1 MKAFFKKKNSSNI
14 PKRKKAV
21 KKSPSKKGSKRE
33 HRKESISKK
42 IQLHFTIAVLLSVSI
57 VGISSY
63 LAANNIITSKVTE
76 ASEQTIIQ
84 AGDKLDYIFNNYLDR
99 VKELLYD
106 KDFTDSLNRFNDYE
120 ENEDKHAYELVQ
132 IKDFLSQ
139 ATLADNNLDL
149 HLINIEHSVLMSSV
163 YLPDEDQ
170 EIIFDSEW
178 YKQAIDSD
186 ESLTWIGGGEK
197 FGQKIGEVSSE
208 NTYTVRFANKLNI
221 NNDDYLMIIEINDDL
236 FKEELQDVTFGDKG
250 LVKIVDQGNNVV
262 FSYNDKEINTESNFP
277 IAADSEKNV
286 LQKDG
291 RLIFQHKS
299 DVTDWYL
306 TGSVAAKELTKDTQV
321 IFLITIGI
329 IIIAII
335 VTFFIGKRIA
345 NMVGGPL
352 KEISGL
358 MAAAKEGDLRVRSDM
373 ASRQDELGALAVSFN
388 EMLEKMAEMIHQ
400 TRVAST
406 NVLHAAS
413 ELTNVSKVQ
422 LDSAKE
428 IASASEEIA
437 SGAANLTE
445 EAENGNNLAGNINSE
460 VDNVFNNNQD
470 MENYAKEVLKS
481 SNDGISKMNELVEQ
495 TRHGEQMTEALRDK
509 TDLLKESTNQISDIM
524 EMMTDVSNQTNLL
537 SLNAAIEAAR
547 AGEAGKGF
555 GVVADEIRK
564 LSLRSKES
572 IDTVGQITSD
582 IINQVN
588 ETLTVL
594 EEAHPI
600 FKEQVEKAK
609 ETDELLNNVGNHMS
623 EFTKKIK
630 LVSSSINQLRNSQE
644 TFYSTISQVSATAEE
659 SSAISEQVT
668 ASTEEQTK
676 VSDSL
681 VTTSNELK
689 RLSEDLQDIL
699 DNFKV

>member
-14 PKRKKAV
+14 PKKKKAV

-33 HRKESISKK
+33 HRKKSISKK

-57 VGISSY
+57 VGIASY

-149 HLINIEHSVLMSSV
+149 HLINIEHSVFMSSV

-186 ESLTWIGGGEK
+186 EPLTWIGGGEK
-197 FGQKIGEVSSE
+197 FGQKIGEVNSE

-250 LVKIVDQGNNVV
+250 LVKIVDQDNNVV

-291 RLIFQHKS
+291 QLIFQHKS

-306 TGSVAAKELTKDTQV
+306 TGSVVAKELTKDTQV

-689 RLSEDLQDIL
+689 RLSEDLQGIL